1 MVSRISSAITL
12 RKTGVRFVAFRTF
25 LRYTDVNEYN
35 TMPLYNISL
44 AIDESLIDES
54 LKEIYTDVHSE
65 N

>member
-12 RKTGVRFVAFRTF
+12 RQTGVRFVAFCTF

-35 TMPLYNISL
+35 TMPLNNISL
-44 AIDESLIDES
+44 AIDES

>member
-1 MVSRISSAITL
+1 MVSRISSAIIL
-12 RKTGVRFVAFRTF
+12 RQTGVRIVAFCTF

-44 AIDESLIDES
+44 AIDESL
-54 LKEIYTDVHSE
+54 KEIYTDVHSE